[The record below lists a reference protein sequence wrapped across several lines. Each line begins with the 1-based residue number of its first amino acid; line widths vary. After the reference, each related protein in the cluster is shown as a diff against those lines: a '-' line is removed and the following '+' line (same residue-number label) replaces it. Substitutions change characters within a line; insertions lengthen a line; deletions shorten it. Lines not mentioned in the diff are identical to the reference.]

1 MGCAFASSPAPRSP
15 CIPLLES
22 VAPCFADT
30 YKLNPRRFSA
40 RFVRHSLVRPP
51 LVASPIN
58 LTPFPGIG
66 LNLASKNRRRVCL
79 LNGAPHLPFVMD
91 TWMVHRYGAS
101 PALFRN
107 PLATLEPMRRGLVQG
122 TPRGV
127 SGSRATMHLQER
139 TVPWA
144 TVSDGFSGDT
154 SR

>member
-1 MGCAFASSPAPRSP
+1 MVLELLRRSKSAEDW
-15 CIPLLES
+15 CLWRD
-22 VAPCFADT
+22 VAKFYT
-30 YKLNPRRFSA
+30 HVK
-40 RFVRHSLVRPP
+40 
-51 LVASPIN
+51 
-58 LTPFPGIG
+58 
-66 LNLASKNRRRVCL
+66 
-79 LNGAPHLPFVMD
+79 FVMD
-91 TWMVHRYGAS
+91 TWMVRRYGAS
-101 PALFRN
+101 PALLRN